1 MYQLKTNEISKFATK
16 KVTVDNINNAL
27 VRNIYLKE
35 DLKVKNN
42 KLLFYNDTIFLSELC
57 CNHTCLIFRFS
68 LFNCS
73 MCVNS
78 VLEKIKDIFPNYKDN
93 TKIVF
98 MYDSVNG
105 RITENMFG
113 KMPYMSLKED
123 ILGIPM
129 EKINIPYMFI
139 LDSTLVVKQFFVPE
153 KSMPELTDTYLNIIK
168 ARYFSK

>member
-1 MYQLKTNEISKFATK
+1 
-16 KVTVDNINNAL
+16 
-27 VRNIYLKE
+27 
-35 DLKVKNN
+35 
-42 KLLFYNDTIFLSELC
+42 
-57 CNHTCLIFRFS
+57 
-68 LFNCS
+68 
-73 MCVNS
+73 
-78 VLEKIKDIFPNYKDN
+78 
-93 TKIVF
+93 